1 MPNQD
6 RTGPLGQG
14 PMTGGGFGRCGSAR
28 QADIDDRPGLGR
40 GFGQGQRLGQGLGQG
55 RGRGCR
61 RAAASGQARAGQ
73 GRGFFGF
80 GRNPRT
86 LDPEQDRL
94 AALENEIAELK
105 RQLQEARK

>member
-14 PMTGGGFGRCGSAR
+14 PMTGGGFGRCGAAR
-28 QADIDDRPGLGR
+28 EAGNDVDQPGSGR
-40 GFGQGQRLGQGLGQG
+40 GFGQGQGLGQGQG
-55 RGRGCR
+55 RGRRC
-61 RAAASGQARAGQ
+61 AAGTGQARAGQ

-86 LDPEQDRL
+86 VEPEQDRL